1 MTTNRPEVFERLRVL
16 SAQLYAVTIVSA
28 TEDFPQWHPEIR
40 EPYMCLI
47 TDMSREV
54 RDGLQR
60 IIGEPRNQTEQQAKR
75 RRA

>member
-1 MTTNRPEVFERLRVL
+1 M
-16 SAQLYAVTIVSA
+16 VSA
-28 TEDFPQWHPEIR
+28 TEDFPQWHPEVR

-54 RDGLQR
+54 RDGLQE
-60 IIGEPRNQTEQQAKR
+60 IISEPSYQTEQQEKL

>member
-1 MTTNRPEVFERLRVL
+1 MKRPEVFERLRVL
-16 SAQLYAVTIVSA
+16 SAQLYAVTMVSA
-28 TEDFPQWHPEIR
+28 TEDFPQWHPEVR

-54 RDGLQR
+54 RDGLQG
-60 IIGEPRNQTEQQAKR
+60 IIRDSCDQPEQQEER